1 MPRIRPWM
9 PQKRPTRA
17 AAKSSSFQ
25 PVAEPLQWARL
36 KRDAPY
42 PLRRGAWYRVTA
54 RTPDAVVLDVYRK
67 PVQVPETLLDF
78 VAGRPPR
85 RWSVVRRPA
94 RAQRLPESWG
104 DHYGVCPTCRHR
116 VPLHGSPQTLR
127 CPRCNEVSHV
137 AWDELYVGQD

>member
-1 MPRIRPWM
+1 MPPIRPWM
-9 PQKRPTRA
+9 PQIRPTRA
-17 AAKSSSFQ
+17 AAKRPSFQ

-67 PVQVPETLLDF
+67 PAQVPETLLDF

-85 RWSVVRRPA
+85 GRRVVRRPA
-94 RAQRLPESWG
+94 RAQRLPEGWG
-104 DHYGVCPTCRHR
+104 DHDGARPTRRSR
-116 VPLHGSPQTLR
+116 VPLHASPQALR
-127 CPRCNEVSHV
+127 CPCS
-137 AWDELYVGQD
+137 D